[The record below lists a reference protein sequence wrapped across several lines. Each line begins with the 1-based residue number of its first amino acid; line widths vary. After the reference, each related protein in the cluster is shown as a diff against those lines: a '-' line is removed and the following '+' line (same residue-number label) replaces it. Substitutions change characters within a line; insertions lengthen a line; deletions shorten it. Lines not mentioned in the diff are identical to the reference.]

1 MKRNSRKDFPGDE
14 DSKKSL
20 KSGEIYLEPR
30 VAKQVVGLQ
39 LLRRHRGQP
48 RLDEGPLLQNL
59 PTVDKEVQ
67 VDQNT
72 LEGVLVPGSDSSS
85 ETLSI
90 ESEDPVLLREMECTT
105 QEHLTLKL
113 STKWS
118 KIPFPQTMFGP
129 QEKPAWRPLLVFVD
143 HGRH

>member
-59 PTVDKEVQ
+59 PT
-67 VDQNT
+67 
-72 LEGVLVPGSDSSS
+72 
-85 ETLSI
+85 I
-90 ESEDPVLLREMECTT
+90 EKKRSR
-105 QEHLTLKL
+105 LTR
-113 STKWS
+113 
-118 KIPFPQTMFGP
+118 IP
-129 QEKPAWRPLLVFVD
+129 
-143 HGRH
+143 

>member
-1 MKRNSRKDFPGDE
+1 MKY
-14 DSKKSL
+14 
-20 KSGEIYLEPR
+20 GEIYLEPR

-59 PTVDKEVQ
+59 PTNDKEVQ

-105 QEHLTLKL
+105 QEHLSLC
-113 STKWS
+113 TKSS
-118 KIPFPQTMFGP
+118 KIPLSQPMFGP